1 MPRPRKLRTVCCLP
15 ENDTFGPKNEIIS
28 PENTV
33 IMTIDEFET
42 IRLID
47 LENLMQEECATQ
59 MKIARTTVQSIYSQD
74 RKKIADAL
82 VNHKWLVISGGD
94 IILCDGMNPLCGGR
108 GCQRHQCRRVLAA
121 GSNNTDQ

>member
-59 MKIARTTVQSIYSQD
+59 MKIARTTVQSIYSQA

-82 VNHKWLVISGGD
+82 VNHKWLVITGGD
-94 IILCDGMNPLCGGR
+94 FVLCENGTGFCGRR
-108 GCQRHQCRRVLAA
+108 GCGKGKCRRL
-121 GSNNTDQ
+121 SDNR